1 MAKKL
6 NSMPD
11 YQARMP
17 KQPHDVSQSFTFTSS
32 TGMLLPVY
40 FDMLHTGD
48 ELHFDVNAFTRLN
61 PLNAPTLGEIDLH
74 FDYFFVPLSVMY
86 TPATSIFYQTDDL
99 ISSVIQKDS
108 LDTDRFPLFN
118 IDSALTK
125 LKTSLGVNG
134 NQAYGENGN
143 YVSMLNSSFDC
154 AGKAALRL
162 LDLLEYSYYPL
173 FDSDASNCNPH
184 TTPWFLLAYHACYQ
198 LYYRNDDRQQKAYK
212 LFNADFYYNSPVV
225 WDDYL
230 LLGLNYASAYKDY
243 FNSIKVSPIGSSMS
257 MLNGSSSWDLLSK
270 VNSYL
275 YNNTDYFRVDS
286 GGVPSSFDNSS
297 TNVGSDNFTAP
308 DGFTSANIRQLFM
321 VDKLLRVT
329 GRASKDYESQFLAHF
344 GIKIPHDDLHNITH
358 IGHDMVSLKPFPV
371 VSSADTATENGG
383 AALGDVGG
391 QGYVSLDGKKRN
403 FKAPFHGVFMVI
415 FHAQPKFRYYPG
427 ISKLHDLSDPM
438 KFWQPEYDRKGM
450 QPLFV
455 YEFYKEENQL
465 ETARIGWQF
474 AYEHFKRKF
483 DKVSLAFRNP
493 YSTGGSTNMYAPW
506 VMSRKPYQ
514 LPNASAP
521 WQPISDNAD
530 LPNGELG
537 DFTSLLSTP
546 HDLDMIMSV
555 PYQSTWIAD
564 LSFRDAHQLFK
575 TDPLITDMR
584 FTCKKVNF
592 MSEYGEPEL
601 D

>member
-48 ELHFDVNAFTRLN
+48 ELHFDLNAFTRLN

-162 LDLLEYSYYPL
+162 LDLLEYSYFPL

-212 LFNADFYYNSPVV
+212 LFNADFYYNSPAV

-243 FNSIKVSPIGSSMS
+243 FNSVKVSPIGSSMS
-257 MLNGSSSWDLLSK
+257 MLNGSSSWDMLSK

-275 YNNTDYFRVDS
+275 FNGASYSRAGADGDNASDDKLATTINNDECNYV
-286 GGVPSSFDNSS
+286 
-297 TNVGSDNFTAP
+297 NV
-308 DGFTSANIRQLFM
+308 ANIRQLFM

-455 YEFYKEENQL
+455 YEFYKEDNSL
-465 ETARIGWQF
+465 ETGRIGWQF

-493 YSTGGSTNMYAPW
+493 YSSGGSTNMYAPW

>member
-32 TGMLLPVY
+32 TGMLLPVF

-118 IDSALTK
+118 IDSALIK

-212 LFNADFYYNSPVV
+212 LFNADYYYNSPAV

-270 VNSYL
+270 VNSYI

-286 GGVPSSFDNSS
+286 GGVPSSTDNGS
-297 TNVGSDNFTAP
+297 TNLGSDNFTAP

-358 IGHDMVSLKPFPV
+358 LGHDMVSLKPFPV
-371 VSSADTATENGG
+371 VSSADTASENGG

-455 YEFYKEENQL
+455 YEFYKEDNQL

-493 YSTGGSTNMYAPW
+493 YSSGGSTNMYAPW

-530 LPNGELG
+530 LPNGEIG

>member
-86 TPATSIFYQTDDL
+86 TPATSMFYQTDDL
-99 ISSVIQKDS
+99 ISSAIDRENLVKE
-108 LDTDRFPLFN
+108 RFPLFN
-118 IDSALTK
+118 IDESLLE
-125 LKTSLGVNG
+125 LKTLGVNS
-134 NQAYGENGN
+134 NQIAYYDGSSPI
-143 YVSMLNSSFDC
+143 YMLNSAFDC

-173 FDSDASNCNPH
+173 FDSQATNCNPH

-198 LYYRNDDRQQKAYK
+198 LYFRNDDRERKRYNSFNIDSYFDSANP
-212 LFNADFYYNSPVV
+212 FNAT
-225 WDDYL
+225 W
-230 LLGLNYASAYKDY
+230 LLGLHYASAYKDY

-275 YNNTDYFRVDS
+275 FNNASYLRANEAGVNTSVDKFATTINDDF
-286 GGVPSSFDNSS
+286 GNYVN
-297 TNVGSDNFTAP
+297 T
-308 DGFTSANIRQLFM
+308 ANIRQLFM

-455 YEFYKEENQL
+455 YEFYKEDDSL
-465 ETARIGWQF
+465 ETARVGWQF

-493 YSTGGSTNMYAPW
+493 YSSGGSTNMYAPW

-530 LPNGELG
+530 LPNGEIG

-555 PYQSTWIAD
+555 PYQSTWIQD

>member
-86 TPATSIFYQTDDL
+86 TPATSMFYQTDDL
-99 ISSVIQKDS
+99 ISSAINRSGLVK
-108 LDTDRFPLFN
+108 DRFPLYD
-118 IDSALTK
+118 IDA
-125 LKTSLGVNG
+125 SLLGIKSQGVNS
-134 NQAYGENGN
+134 NQLAYSNDGSDIF
-143 YVSMLNSSFDC
+143 YLNSAFDC

-173 FDSDASNCNPH
+173 FDSDALNCNPH
-184 TTPWFLLAYHACYQ
+184 TTPWFLLAYHACYE
-198 LYYRNDDRQQKAYK
+198 LYFRNDDRERKSYP
-212 LFNADFYYNSPVV
+212 LFNIDQEYSNTRVFMNTR
-225 WDDYL
+225 
-230 LLGLNYASAYKDY
+230 LLGLHYASAYKDY
-243 FNSIKVSPIGSSMS
+243 FNSVKVSPIGSSMS
-257 MLNGSSSWDLLSK
+257 MLNGSSSWDMLSK
-270 VNSYL
+270 VNSFL
-275 YNNTDYFRVDS
+275 YDGNPYGRSDSQSSSVSVDS
-286 GGVPSSFDNSS
+286 EAVTIYNDDGGYIS
-297 TNVGSDNFTAP
+297 A
-308 DGFTSANIRQLFM
+308 ANIRQLFM

-358 IGHDMVSLKPFPV
+358 LGHDMVSLKPFPV
-371 VSSADTATENGG
+371 VSSADTASENGG

-455 YEFYKEENQL
+455 YEFYKEDNQL

-493 YSTGGSTNMYAPW
+493 FSSGGSTNMYAPW

-555 PYQSTWIAD
+555 PYQSTWITD